1 VECGD
6 EKRARTK
13 WDNRPKEEAQAA
25 EIERLREA
33 LGLFDDLIEH
43 QYSGS
48 QEAMS
53 DMAYA
58 AQNAARILKRGAW
71 AALEGKAEQ

>member
-1 VECGD
+1 MSDSMSQHCP
-6 EKRARTK
+6 
-13 WDNRPKEEAQAA
+13 NCEAQAA

-33 LGLFDDLIEH
+33 LGLFDDLIKH

-53 DMAYA
+53 DMTYA

-71 AALEGKAEQ
+71 ASLAGKAEQ